1 MLTVRTERVD
11 DLAIL
16 KCNGRMVRGQEL
28 VLESAV
34 LEQKQARVVLL
45 DLTDVESMDAGGL
58 TLLVSLHRWA
68 EGNKTELKL
77 VNPRPFVYEM
87 LTRTHLDCVFDIS
100 TFDHALAALG
110 CECRHAHA
118 VAAY

>member
-1 MLTVRTERVD
+1 MLTVSTEHAD

-16 KCNGRMVRGQEL
+16 KCSGRIVRGQEI

-34 LEQKQARVVLL
+34 LEQRHARTILV
-45 DLTDVESMDAGGL
+45 DLSDVESMDAGGL

-68 EGNKTELKL
+68 EGIGTHLTL
-77 VNPRPFVYEM
+77 VNPRPFVFEM

-110 CECRHAHA
+110 CGCRPAHA
-118 VAAY
+118 GL

>member
-1 MLTVRTERVD
+1 MLTVRTERID
-11 DLAIL
+11 DLAVL
-16 KCNGRMVRGQEL
+16 KCNGRIVRGQEV

-34 LEQKQARVVLL
+34 LDQKQARTILL
-45 DLTDVESMDAGGL
+45 DLTGVEGIDAGGL

-68 EGNKTELKL
+68 EGHATHLTI

-100 TFDHALAALG
+100 TFDHALAVLG
-110 CECRHAHA
+110 CECRQAHA
-118 VAAY
+118 AC

>member
-1 MLTVRTERVD
+1 MLMVRTENAD

-16 KCNGRMVRGQEL
+16 KCSGRIVRGQEI

-34 LEQKQARVVLL
+34 LEQKKARTILV
-45 DLTDVESMDAGGL
+45 DLTEVESLDAGGL

-68 EGNKTELKL
+68 ESNRTHLTL

-110 CECRHAHA
+110 CESRQAHA
-118 VAAY
+118 TV

>member
-1 MLTVRTERVD
+1 MLRVRTERAD

-16 KCNGRMVRGQEL
+16 KCNGRIVRGQEI

-34 LEQKQARVVLL
+34 LEEKNAHTILL
-45 DLTDVESMDAGGL
+45 DLTDVEALDAGGL

-68 EGNKTELKL
+68 VGNGKHLKL
-77 VNPRPFVYEM
+77 INPRPFVHEM

-100 TFDHALAALG
+100 TFDYALAALG
-110 CECRHAHA
+110 CERREAHA
-118 VAAY
+118 AC

>member
-1 MLTVRTERVD
+1 MLTVRSERAD
-11 DLAIL
+11 DLAVL
-16 KCNGRMVRGQEL
+16 KCNGRIVRGQEI

-34 LEQKQARVVLL
+34 LEQKLAHTVLL
-45 DLTDVESMDAGGL
+45 DLTGVEAVDAGGL

-68 EGNKTELKL
+68 ESNAIHLKL

-100 TFDHALAALG
+100 TFEHALAVLG
-110 CECRHAHA
+110 CECRQAHA
-118 VAAY
+118 AC

>member
-1 MLTVRTERVD
+1 MLRVRTERAD

-16 KCNGRMVRGQEL
+16 KCSGRIVRGQEI

-34 LEQKQARVVLL
+34 LEEKHAHTILL
-45 DLTDVESMDAGGL
+45 DLTEVESLDAGGL

-68 EGNKTELKL
+68 ESNDKHLKI
-77 VNPRPFVYEM
+77 VNPRPFVHEM

-100 TFDHALAALG
+100 TFDHALAVLG
-110 CECRHAHA
+110 CECREAHA
-118 VAAY
+118 AGY

>member
-1 MLTVRTERVD
+1 MLTVRSERTD

-16 KCNGRMVRGQEL
+16 KCNGRVVRGEEL
-28 VLESAV
+28 TLESAV
-34 LEQKQARVVLL
+34 LDHVNARVILL
-45 DLTDVESMDAGGL
+45 DLSEVESMDAGGL
-58 TLLVSLHRWA
+58 ALFVSLHRWA
-68 EGNKTELKL
+68 QGRQIDLKI

-110 CECRHAHA
+110 CECREAHA
-118 VAAY
+118 AAL